1 MALLGT
7 VLCGIICSEK
17 GRVDGRPRHLY
28 VWRTSMTEKKS
39 FVLYY
44 DMFEQMKLLNAE
56 QRGELL
62 LAIFEYECTGE
73 VNAELCPMSQLA
85 FSFIR
90 ATLERDRAEYEKR
103 CEKNA
108 ENGKKG
114 GRPKTKGVLEEAD
127 EKMAD
132 IAEQFCPAEQPVFA
146 EQPAVAEP
154 TVTALPC
161 LALEGEQRLIHKDL
175 PARYISEKLERA
187 KAYAAKNGSDVFD
200 VLLKWWHTD
209 RARHPWKS
217 TRGAGGTDYA
227 SRSAQT
233 YTDIQRPES
242 RSDTDLELDDWF
254 DRRVQALDRMA
265 E

>member
-1 MALLGT
+1 
-7 VLCGIICSEK
+7 
-17 GRVDGRPRHLY
+17 
-28 VWRTSMTEKKS
+28 MTEKKS

-44 DMFEQMKLLNAE
+44 DMFEQMKLLDAE

-62 LAIFEYECTGE
+62 FAIFEYECTGE
-73 VNAELCPMSQLA
+73 VNAELCPMSRLA

-90 ATLERDRAEYEKR
+90 ATLDRDRAEYEKR

-114 GRPKTKGVLEEAD
+114 GRPKTKGVLEEVD
-127 EKMAD
+127 EVAED
-132 IAEQFCPAEQPVFA
+132 IAEQSCPAEQPVFA

-154 TVTALPC
+154 AAAALPC
-161 LALEGEQRLIHKDL
+161 LAHEEEQRLLQKGL

-187 KAYAAKNGSDVFD
+187 TAYAAKNGSDVFD
-200 VLLKWWHTD
+200 VLLNWWHTD
-209 RARHPWKS
+209 RARHPWNS
-217 TRGAGGTDYA
+217 TRGMGGADYA

-233 YTDIQRPES
+233 YSEAPRTEARADA
-242 RSDTDLELDDWF
+242 DLYLEDWF

-265 E
+265 EEAFERGEL